1 MGLFNF
7 FRKNKVKEPDL
18 PEIKKE
24 DFVDD
29 SNPSDK
35 SDIITIA
42 YGTGKPIDII
52 YSYLEGDY
60 ESKGYSDALCNPDN
74 SYKEMNKKLIKSEL
88 EVKLKRIILV
98 YGDKLREIDFH
109 IESRSEAGLIDIVK
123 DLESRKD
130 TLEKHRDTLIKMESE
145 IKDDNI
151 SYIHRMLTSYERG
164 FLRGLAALSLETVR
178 TKQL

>member
-24 DFVDD
+24 DFIDD

-35 SDIITIA
+35 KDIITIT
-42 YGTGKPIDII
+42 YGTGKPIDLI
-52 YSYLEGDY
+52 YAYLEGDY
-60 ESKGYSDALCNPDN
+60 ESKGYNDAICNPDN
-74 SYKEMNKKLIKSEL
+74 SYKEMNKTLIKSEL
-88 EVKLKRIILV
+88 EVKLKRIILI

-123 DLESRKD
+123 DLEPRKG
-130 TLEKHRDTLIKMESE
+130 TLEKHRDTLIEMENE
-145 IKDDNI
+145 IQDDNV
-151 SYIHRMLTSYERG
+151 SYILRMLTSYERG
-164 FLRGLAALSLETVR
+164 FLRGLAALSLETV
-178 TKQL
+178 KIKEL